1 MKKFGLIGFPLSHS
15 FSKKYFEEK
24 FQLEQITDCSY
35 DLFELKTIEELPAL
49 LKANPG
55 LVGLNVTI
63 PYKESVI
70 PFLDS
75 ISDEAKEIGAV
86 NCIRTVGD
94 NTNNGRNGKLKGY
107 NTDAFGFETS
117 FCKFI
122 NNSTKKVET
131 VFKSPFVS
139 SRSREGDLGVF
150 VLGTGGSSK
159 AVCYG
164 LKKLNLPFIKVS
176 RKKENNCIAYEEI
189 YALMQERNIFI
200 NTTPLGM
207 FPNENECPNI
217 PYDKLSANDFLF
229 DLIYNPTE
237 TLFLKKGKARGAKTQ
252 NGLEML
258 ELQAEKSWQIWQAE

>member
-24 FQLEQITDCSY
+24 FQRACLPDRQEQITDCSY
-35 DLFELKTIEELPAL
+35 DLFELKTIEELPSL
-49 LKANPG
+49 LKSNPE
-55 LVGLNVTI
+55 LVGINVTI

-86 NCIRTVGD
+86 NCIRW
-94 NTNNGRNGKLKGY
+94 NNGKLEGW
-107 NTDAFGFETS
+107 NTDCYGFENS
-117 FCKFI
+117 FLKHFDKS
-122 NNSTKKVET
+122 NNKVES
-131 VFKSPFVS
+131 VFKAPF
-139 SRSREGDLGVF
+139 GGLGAVF

-159 AVCYG
+159 AVCYV
-164 LKKLNLPFIKVS
+164 LKKLNLPFTKVS

-189 YALMQERNIFI
+189 SALMQERNIFI
-200 NTTPLGM
+200 NTSPLGM
-207 FPNENECPNI
+207 FPNENEYPNI

-237 TLFLKKGKARGAKTQ
+237 TLFLKKGKAMGTKTQ

-258 ELQAEKSWQIWQAE
+258 ELQAEKSWQIWLAEK